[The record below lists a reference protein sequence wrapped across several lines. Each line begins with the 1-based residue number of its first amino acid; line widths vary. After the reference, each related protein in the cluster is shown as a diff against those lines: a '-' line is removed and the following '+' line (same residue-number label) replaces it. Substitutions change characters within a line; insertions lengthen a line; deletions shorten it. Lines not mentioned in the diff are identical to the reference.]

1 MEEKL
6 IEKLQL
12 IAEKYGKI
20 DDLHTY
26 VGNGKDMYLDESKE
40 ELIFNHVFDADKAK
54 TIAAEII
61 EAMREFGYSARVV
74 DEKQLT
80 DIMREYTIKYYKP

>member
-12 IAEKYGKI
+12 IAEKYEKI

-26 VGNGKDMYLDESKE
+26 VGNGKDMYLDESRDK
-40 ELIFNHVFDADKAK
+40 LIFNHVLDEDKAK

-61 EAMREFGYSARVV
+61 ETMREFGYSARVV
-74 DEKQLT
+74 DEKRLT